1 MREFQNGSLLRT
13 WIRWNDAEARAH
25 TSDRSVKTS
34 VYLRK
39 GKQIV
44 PPAASTRQARRWW
57 HRLDLSGKTQ
67 NGSLSNGNFW
77 LKVSLLFNQFL
88 KVSNV
93 LDTPSTVYFI
103 KPDQSLRSIAA
114 ETWLQTVNPVSE
126 WKQQR
131 WMWNIQ
137 REALTSDGSFSFLWQ
152 QQRHLS
158 VAKSLLLSS
167 VVNFLRALFYLLSSP
182 WPPSLPSPPPS
193 LPPSLHS
200 LVSSGWR
207 LTADRGR
214 TAWGWTPRT
223 LPGWETW
230 GCCCRLRTGS
240 VFGGRTGPCSWNPL
254 GAFSSHLP
262 RLPRSPPLL
271 PPLPRASL
279 SRGEAEALAHLL
291 SKEGARSVQ
300 TTQKEIERFKE
311 CVCSL
316 TTHLLTSPSSRRA
329 RRPWGCHNNPETQNT
344 SVKQGKRHLIP
355 CRSDVPVEI

>member
-13 WIRWNDAEARAH
+13 WIRWNDAKARAH
-25 TSDRSVKTS
+25 TSARSVKTS

-131 WMWNIQ
+131 WIWNIQ
-137 REALTSDGSFSFLWQ
+137 KEALTSDGSFSFLW

-167 VVNFLRALFYLLSSP
+167 VVNFLQALFYLLSSP
-182 WPPSLPSPPPS
+182 WPPSLPFPS
-193 LPPSLHS
+193 LPSSLPPFI
-200 LVSSGWR
+200 VSSRPADVSQPTEAEQRGDEHPERHQDGKHEAAVVGCVRVRCSGAR
-207 LTADRGR
+207 LDPVLGTR
-214 TAWGWTPRT
+214 WELF
-223 LPGWETW
+223 LPTF
-230 GCCCRLRTGS
+230 L
-240 VFGGRTGPCSWNPL
+240 
-254 GAFSSHLP
+254 
-262 RLPRSPPLL
+262 
-271 PPLPRASL
+271 ASL
-279 SRGEAEALAHLL
+279 ALLL
-291 SKEGARSVQ
+291 
-300 TTQKEIERFKE
+300 FF
-311 CVCSL
+311 
-316 TTHLLTSPSSRRA
+316 LLFLVLLQAGVRLKL
-329 RRPWGCHNNPETQNT
+329 WHIC
-344 SVKQGKRHLIP
+344 
-355 CRSDVPVEI
+355 

>member
-193 LPPSLHS
+193 LPPFI
-200 LVSSGWR
+200 VSSR
-207 LTADRGR
+207 PADVSQPTEAEQRGDEHPER
-214 TAWGWTPRT
+214 YQDGKHEAAVVGCVRVRCSGAGLDPVLGTRWELF
-223 LPGWETW
+223 LPTF
-230 GCCCRLRTGS
+230 L
-240 VFGGRTGPCSWNPL
+240 
-254 GAFSSHLP
+254 
-262 RLPRSPPLL
+262 
-271 PPLPRASL
+271 ASL
-279 SRGEAEALAHLL
+279 ALLL
-291 SKEGARSVQ
+291 
-300 TTQKEIERFKE
+300 FF
-311 CVCSL
+311 
-316 TTHLLTSPSSRRA
+316 LLF
-329 RRPWGCHNNPETQNT
+329 
-344 SVKQGKRHLIP
+344 LLLL
-355 CRSDVPVEI
+355 